1 MGWLMS
7 CVILAVYFGTEM
19 TNWHLLPV
27 AVIFAILGT
36 VEEIFK
42 KKSFAKKTQPIMR
55 EKG

>member
-36 VEEIFK
+36 VEGIFK
-42 KKSFAKKTQPIMR
+42 KK
-55 EKG
+55 